1 MKVLFIGGTGL
12 ISTAASQLALRQGM
26 ELYLLNRGRR
36 EAFVPAGANVLHGD
50 IHDRAAMARLLEGKH
65 FDAVVDWIAF
75 KPEDIERD
83 VELFA
88 GKTNQYIFIST
99 VATYQR
105 PPSHYLFDESAP
117 QHNPGWSYA
126 VDKIACEERLMRAY
140 RESGFPATIVRPS
153 HTYGETAIPFAITS
167 GAHPWTLIDRI
178 RKGKKIVV
186 PGDGTSLWTITHN
199 TDFAKGLVGLLGNSQ
214 TLGQAFHVTS
224 DEVKTWNQYLEAIG
238 QAIGAKPEPI
248 HHDVGLHF
256 IVPAR
261 VQGGAVRGREQ
272 QLRRRQ
278 PEDQALRAR
287 LPSHDELRTG
297 HPAIDRVFRSASGAA
312 DDRRGAGRQDGRND
326 SRLRDVFGEHR
337 MNELF

>member
-12 ISTAASQLALRQGM
+12 ISTAASELAARQGM

-36 EAFVPAGANVLHGD
+36 EAFVPEGANVLHGD
-50 IHDRAAMARLLEGKH
+50 IRDRAAMERLLEGKH

-105 PPSHYLFDESAP
+105 PPSHYIFDESAP
-117 QHNPGWSYA
+117 QHNPGWQYA

-140 RESGFPATIVRPS
+140 RETGFPATIVRPS

-199 TDFAKGLVGLLGNSQ
+199 TDFAKGLVGLLGNTQ
-214 TLGQAFHVTS
+214 TLGQAFHITS
-224 DEVKTWNQYLEAIG
+224 DEVKTWNQYLDAIG
-238 QAIGAKPEPI
+238 QAIGAKPQPI
-248 HHDVGLHF
+248 HMTSACISSFLPEFKAGLF
-256 IVPAR
+256 GDASNSYVVDNRKIKRFVPGYEATTSFE
-261 VQGGAVRGREQ
+261 RGI
-272 QLRRRQ
+272 RQ
-278 PEDQALRAR
+278 SIAYFEAHP
-287 LPSHDELRTG
+287 ELRT
-297 HPAIDRVFRSASGAA
+297 IDEALDARMDRMIAA
-312 DDRRGAGRQDGRND
+312 YENFLAGI
-326 SRLRDVFGEHR
+326 E
-337 MNELF
+337 